1 MYSLATSLL
10 GDTAPE
16 ASEAFGLM
24 EAAGLY
30 DHKALPRL
38 RYGGWVGCG
47 ALEGAGLALEHVLSS
62 HGCLPP
68 PWADLPLSLLGSHG
82 SYILCAQQLQAH
94 PSAEAHRV
102 RFCAQFCILYF
113 LLIGILNKVA
123 ELNAGIIDNA
133 RSCN

>member
-24 EAAGLY
+24 EAARLY

-102 RFCAQFCILYF
+102 VYSGPA
-113 LLIGILNKVA
+113 
-123 ELNAGIIDNA
+123 AGEEASIHHPVRGQGVQA
-133 RSCN
+133 AGRR